1 MPAAQRQIRICRPLV
16 LTLLVLYVAVVI
28 GCGERTSGQKPNETN
43 LRLVAV
49 LYSQY
54 LSAHG
59 GEVPSDEEEFRTFVS
74 SLGPG
79 VLDRAGLSGLD
90 ELFVSARD
98 GQPLVVKYR
107 DEIWPLDGAIA
118 YEQVGANG
126 TRYVASELGGVSEIT
141 DEQFLSRHK
150 QPM

>member
-1 MPAAQRQIRICRPLV
+1 MLV
-16 LTLLVLYVAVVI
+16 VVAI
-28 GCGERTSGQKPNETN
+28 GCGESNSSHQPNESN

-59 GEVPSDEEEFRTFVS
+59 GEAPRDEGDFVIFVR

-79 VLDRAGLSGLD
+79 VLERAGLSGVD
-90 ELFVSARD
+90 ELLVSVRD
-98 GQPLVVKYR
+98 GKKFAVKYTNGN
-107 DEIWPLDGAIA
+107 WPLDGAIA
-118 YEQVGANG
+118 YEQDGANG
-126 TRYVASELGGVSEIT
+126 TRYVATKLGSVSKIT
-141 DEQFLSRHK
+141 EEQFRGRHN